1 MSPDP
6 SGLDYANPSNPQTF
20 NLYSYAVNNPLKY
33 TDPTGMYCYYGSTD
47 ADSNDASQY
56 DMHST
61 QSECTAADENG
72 NRGQWFDDP
81 TTTVNVNA
89 NSGDVDTSSTFTG
102 NTGSIPNVSVQRSFS
117 RGFPCNKSASGAIG
131 NLEGNFPAA
140 ADWQKGPL
148 AVTFLQAGQLQPGS
162 AIVIDGPVGQ
172 GHWYSGMVPEMAKTS
187 AVSVQSV
194 GSNSFTFATI
204 PGMHPFDN
212 GTVSFSAADA
222 GGGKINFSVDVNAS
236 FSSGFAQFAF
246 GMGGGAMEA
255 SIWHNLISNVQ
266 AGCN

>member
-1 MSPDP
+1 
-6 SGLDYANPSNPQTF
+6 
-20 NLYSYAVNNPLKY
+20 
-33 TDPTGMYCYYGSTD
+33 
-47 ADSNDASQY
+47 
-56 DMHST
+56 MHST